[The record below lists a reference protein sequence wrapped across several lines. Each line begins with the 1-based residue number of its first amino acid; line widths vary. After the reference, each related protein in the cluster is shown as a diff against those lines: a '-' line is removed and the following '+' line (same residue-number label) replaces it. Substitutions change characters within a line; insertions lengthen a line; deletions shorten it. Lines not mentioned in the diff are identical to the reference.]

1 MEGKRRKEGLLEKAA
16 NGLDLPADGVAGL
29 PHLSLIGD
37 RELRIENHRG
47 ILAYGTEEIHVG
59 GGKMVIRVRGEGL
72 QLRVMNAAELLITGQ
87 ILAVE
92 LM

>member
-1 MEGKRRKEGLLEKAA
+1 MEGKRRKESLLEKAA
-16 NGLDLPADGVAGL
+16 TSLDLPADGVAGL
-29 PHLSLIGD
+29 PRLSLIGD

-59 GGKMVIRVRGEGL
+59 GGKMVVRVRGEGL